1 MKTLTHALL
10 ALTSASLLMADAN
23 DQSLKIWDDGPATQ
37 WDLAYPVGN
46 GRLGA
51 MPWGAFPTEKI
62 LINEETIWANAGE
75 MKIREDAY
83 QHLEKVRELDAE
95 GKYFE
100 ADRYF
105 EKEIQDGKRPNSY
118 QLVGWLNLTYPDES
132 PLQATHREL
141 DLNTGI
147 ASNQYSLENGT
158 IITQQVLASHPD
170 DLIIV
175 HVTSTQPIKLEV
187 GMAGAK
193 IENGEL
199 VLQSQAS
206 GPEGTRFVSR
216 VRATTDGNMAFGE
229 ENMTIRHC
237 QEVTLTL
244 SVATNVDRSTP
255 GKALAD
261 GWQAKAVKDMEHVSG
276 DAFAKLTQRAVTDH
290 QQYFKRVDVDFGP
303 TAPEILA
310 LSTAKRLARI
320 NAGAHDDPD
329 LIESYFQFGRYLLMG
344 SSRADSF
351 PANLQGVWNP
361 HPKAPWASDYHLN
374 INLQMNY
381 WPADTTNLSET
392 HRALFHLIR
401 TYQPRGRELAKRM
414 GMKGWCMPHA
424 TDLWGYA
431 KPMATKARWG
441 GSMFGGQ
448 WLTFHIVDHYR
459 FNQDPGVLAANW
471 DILTASTEFV
481 ESWLIPGPDGALMS
495 RPTPSP
501 ENGFLYKDAEG
512 KTVVGELSSGCSFDQ
527 FMILQVFNDYLE
539 AAEALGKT
547 EDAYVKKIKGLIPKV
562 YRPRIGEDGR
572 LMEWRFPF
580 DEKEPGHR
588 HISHVIGAYPGNQ
601 IDLDEDRKMRDAVLK
616 TLDYRLSHGGAATGW
631 SRAWVIGMFA
641 RLSDADKAY
650 DNLHAILV
658 KSTRPNLFDNHP
670 PFQIDG
676 NFGAAAA
683 IAEMLVHSHNHEI
696 KLLPALPTKHW
707 PKGHV
712 TGLRARG
719 DFTVE
724 IHWDN
729 GKLTQTTITPGP
741 NAKANMNVVYQGK
754 SIPVDFKPG
763 KAVTLTPD
771 QFHAPQP

>member
-1 MKTLTHALL
+1 MKTLAHAFL
-10 ALTSASLLMADAN
+10 ALTSASLLMAHAD
-23 DQSLKIWDDGPATQ
+23 DPPLKIWDDGPASQ
-37 WDLAYPVGN
+37 WDLACPVGN

-51 MPWGAFPTEKI
+51 MPWASFPTEKI
-62 LINEETIWANAGE
+62 LINEETIWANDGD
-75 MKIREDAY
+75 MKIREGAY
-83 QHLEKVRELDAE
+83 QHLEKIRKLDAE

-105 EKEIQDGKRPNSY
+105 EKHLQDGKRPNSY
-118 QLVGWLNLTYPDES
+118 QLVGWLNLTYPHES
-132 PLQATHREL
+132 PLQTTQREL

-147 ASNQYSLENGT
+147 TSNRYTLENGT

-170 DLIIV
+170 DLIVV

-193 IENGEL
+193 IESRHL

-216 VRATTDGNMAFGE
+216 VRATTDGKMSFGE
-229 ENMTIRHC
+229 ENMVIRHC

-244 SVATNVDRSTP
+244 SVATNVDRSAP
-255 GKALAD
+255 GNTLAD
-261 GWQAKAVKDMEHVSG
+261 GWQDKASKDLKDVS
-276 DAFAKLTQRAVTDH
+276 DDDFTKLKQRAVSDH
-290 QQYFKRVDVDFGP
+290 QQSFKRVDVDFGP
-303 TAPEILA
+303 TAPEISSLT
-310 LSTAKRLARI
+310 TAKRLARV

-329 LIESYFQFGRYLLMG
+329 LIETYFQFGRYLLLG

-361 HPKAPWASDYHLN
+361 HLKAPWASDYHLN

-392 HRALFHLIR
+392 HQALFHLIR
-401 TYQPRGRELAKRM
+401 TYQPRGREMAKRM

-459 FNQDPGVLAANW
+459 FNQDPEILAANW

-481 ESWLIPGPDGALMS
+481 ESWLIPGPDGTLMS

-501 ENGFLYKDAEG
+501 ENGFLYKNAEG
-512 KTVVGELSSGCSFDQ
+512 KSLVGELSSGCSFDQ

-539 AAEALGKT
+539 AAEALGKS
-547 EDAYVKKIKGLIPKV
+547 EDTYVKKIKTLIPKV
-562 YRPRIGEDGR
+562 YQPRIGEDGR

-580 DEKEPGHR
+580 EENEPGHR

-601 IDLDEDRKMRDAVLK
+601 INLDEDPKMRDAVLK
-616 TLDYRLSHGGAATGW
+616 TLEYRLSHGGAATGW

-650 DNLHAILV
+650 ANLHAILV

-707 PKGHV
+707 PQGHV
-712 TGLRARG
+712 SGLRARG

-724 IHWDN
+724 IHWDQ
-729 GKLTQTTITPGP
+729 GRLTQAIITPGP
-741 NAKANMNVVYQGK
+741 NAKASMNVVYQGK
-754 SIPVDFKPG
+754 SIPVDFEAG
-763 KAVTLTPD
+763 KAVSLTPN
-771 QFHAPQP
+771 QF